1 MTPLAVVEDLDILE
15 QIAMGIG
22 IAFTSGMIHQFRF
35 EDMKKRLGHSIV
47 PTVAF
52 ATHALYE
59 TMRAQYLGNASTSI
73 LDAPIRMEDQALGR
87 CRDFPD
93 FLQLG

>member
-1 MTPLAVVEDLDILE
+1 MV
-15 QIAMGIG
+15 
-22 IAFTSGMIHQFRF
+22 HQFRF
-35 EDMKKRLGHSIV
+35 EDMKKRLGHGIV

-73 LDAPIRMEDQALGR
+73 LDDPIRMEDQALGR
-87 CRDFPD
+87 LPKRLGS
-93 FLQLG
+93 LQRFQHHLMAQRITQCPADNGPRV